1 MHCVSLLNNQTSRP
15 DPLNNRDT
23 ASFQLSVV
31 TTPHNSIIMRVR
43 FVFAFLLVELLMLE
57 AINLTCVRGTRRL
70 FKDLNFTVERGEL
83 IELRGPNGSGKTS
96 LLRILCGLATP
107 AAGDV
112 LWDGKNIRALR
123 EEYSSV
129 VAYLGHQNA
138 VKDELSAIENLRI
151 AAGVSGH
158 ALSKQKAQDVFAKVA
173 LTQQQNLPA
182 RVLSAGQRRRLA
194 LTRLLTSN
202 ATLWILDEVLTSLD
216 EAAMNLSRG
225 FMSEHLKN
233 GGAAIVATHQDL
245 NLAAPRLKRLQLS

>member
-1 MHCVSLLNNQTSRP
+1 
-15 DPLNNRDT
+15 
-23 ASFQLSVV
+23 
-31 TTPHNSIIMRVR
+31 
-43 FVFAFLLVELLMLE
+43 MLE

-96 LLRILCGLATP
+96 LLRILCGLASP

-112 LWDGKNIRALR
+112 LWDGTNIRSLG
-123 EEYSSV
+123 EEYSAV

-138 VKDELSAIENLRI
+138 VKDELSAMENLRI
-151 AAGVSGH
+151 SSGVSGH
-158 ALSKQKAQDVFAKVA
+158 ALGKDEAQAVLAKVG

-182 RVLSAGQRRRLA
+182 RVLSAGQRRRLGMTRM
-194 LTRLLTSN
+194 LTAK

-216 EAAMNLSRG
+216 QTAMDLSRE
-225 FMSEHLKN
+225 FMTEHLKK

-245 NLAAPRLKRLQLS
+245 NLTAPSVKRLQLS